1 MKPHVICHMVSSID
15 GRTLISRWRPP
26 EESRREVFAYL
37 QEQLTSDA
45 WLVGR
50 VTGQEYAKR
59 ETYPA
64 TTDQTFPKEPW
75 FARRDASSYG
85 IVLDTRGKIAWGRT
99 EIDNDP
105 IVVVLTESV
114 SDAHL
119 AGLRSDGV
127 SYIFAGEQE
136 IDLGLTLEVLH
147 RELGIKQLLV
157 NGGGVVNGAFL
168 REGLIDEI
176 SLAVF
181 PALDGTQGAP
191 CVFDSTSVMSEAS
204 APVRTVTLQSSQTLE
219 GGAVWLRYKVENGP
233 PG

>member
-15 GRTLISRWRPP
+15 GRILISRWRPAD
-26 EESRREVFAYL
+26 EGRRKVFAYL

-59 ETYPA
+59 ESYPD
-64 TTDQTFPKEPW
+64 TDMILPRDPW
-75 FARRDASSYG
+75 FAQRDAVEYG
-85 IVLDTRGKIAWGRT
+85 VVLDTHGNIAWGRS
-99 EIDNDP
+99 EIGNDP
-105 IVVVLTESV
+105 IVVVLSESV

-127 SYIFAGEQE
+127 SYIFAGKQD
-136 IDLGLTLEVLH
+136 IDLKLALKILN
-147 RELGIKQLLV
+147 RELNIKQLLV

-176 SLAVF
+176 SLAIF
-181 PALDGTQGAP
+181 PVIDGAQGAP
-191 CVFDSTSVMSEAS
+191 CVFDSRDVVSGAS
-204 APVRTVTLQSSQTLE
+204 APLTALTLE
-219 GGAVWLRYKVENGP
+219 SSLALDGGAFWLRYKVQNG
-233 PG
+233 